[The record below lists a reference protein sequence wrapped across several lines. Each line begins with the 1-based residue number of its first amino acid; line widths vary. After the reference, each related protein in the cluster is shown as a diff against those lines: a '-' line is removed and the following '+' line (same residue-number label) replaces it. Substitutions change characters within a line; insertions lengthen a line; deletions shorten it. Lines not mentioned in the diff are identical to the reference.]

1 MRLLLTWTDRTGFDA
16 SAAQASHGAHGAQGS
31 SGPPAGAHPSRPS
44 RPSHHRERPS
54 HDRGP
59 VLRLL
64 DQPES
69 RDAYDVAWV
78 LTTPATALAT
88 EGLVA
93 AMRKRIGRV
102 ELRSL
107 ALYDPSDHEKLFHA
121 LTPLVAEI
129 PADAEVTTL
138 LSAGT
143 PQAQTLWLILVKS
156 GLLRARMLQVIP
168 PAFVPDPHPHAIREV
183 TLDIEGFPE
192 IRALREEVVQ
202 LRARETARLGLIGAS
217 PALEAMLDRVARVAR
232 AADARTPVLVHGETG
247 SGKEI
252 VARAIHASSA
262 RARGPFLAE
271 NCGSLAEGT
280 LASELFG
287 HERGAFTGA
296 AGRRRG
302 LFELAHGGTLF
313 LDEIGEVS
321 PRVQVSLLRVLEE
334 GVLRRVG
341 GEEPVRVDV
350 RVVAA
355 THRDL
360 ARLVQ
365 DGTFREDLYYRLK
378 GAVIEVPP
386 LRERAS
392 DLEALIA
399 HFLEPRREEGEAGAA
414 SEGGDP
420 GHGPRPTRSALE
432 AMRRYAWPGNVR
444 ELRAEVARWRVFCDE
459 RVDVEDL
466 APEIRAGATATDA
479 GGARA
484 SEGPSP
490 ALARP
495 PAPHVSLALGDR
507 PLAAAVAELEDAM
520 IRAALDRTAGNLAR
534 AARALDI
541 DRNTLK
547 RKLRRSR
554 AKGRAA
560 RTPRGGKVGRG

>member
-16 SAAQASHGAHGAQGS
+16 S
-31 SGPPAGAHPSRPS
+31 
-44 RPSHHRERPS
+44 PSHHRQRPS

-88 EGLVA
+88 EGLVT
-93 AMRKRIGRV
+93 AMRKRIERV

-107 ALYDPSDHEKLFHA
+107 ELYDPSDHEKLFHA
-121 LTPLVAEI
+121 LTPLVREI
-129 PADAEVTTL
+129 PVDAEVTTL

-232 AADARTPVLVHGETG
+232 ATHAASAGVPVLVHGETG
-247 SGKEI
+247 SGKEM
-252 VARAIHASSA
+252 VARAIHDASP

-271 NCGSLAEGT
+271 NCGSLADGT

-296 AGRRRG
+296 IARRRG

-360 ARLVQ
+360 ARMVEE
-365 DGTFREDLYYRLK
+365 GSFREDLYYRLK

-392 DLEALIA
+392 DLEALVA
-399 HFLEPRREEGEAGAA
+399 HFLRAHEPHEPREADPAGGEPKA
-414 SEGGDP
+414 
-420 GHGPRPTRSALE
+420 GPRPTRSALE

-459 RVDVEDL
+459 RVDVDDL
-466 APEIRAGATATDA
+466 APEIRKAVAPPK
-479 GGARA
+479 RP
-484 SEGPSP
+484 ESP
-490 ALARP
+490 AAETSPRVAIELDA
-495 PAPHVSLALGDR
+495 R

-534 AARALDI
+534 AARELAI

-547 RKLRRSR
+547 RKLRRR
-554 AKGRAA
+554 AEKARAHE
-560 RTPRGGKVGRG
+560 PRGKVARKGGARRRG